1 MPDQPETKKPE
12 AKRWKATFHGDKSPP
27 EKQHHKDAYSEPEP
41 YVTPPELAR
50 AVNLAIHLGR
60 PLLLEGEAGCGK
72 TRLARK
78 VAYELGLP
86 LFTWQV
92 RSTSKAQ
99 DGLYTYD
106 SLLRLHDASIQRVA
120 ADQSGQKL
128 ERDPANPEHYY
139 KLGALGEAFDQK
151 ECAAVVLIDEIDKA
165 DLDFPNDLLTVLD
178 KPWEFTI
185 PETKRTVC
193 AAHIPIVIITSNKE
207 KGNLPHPFLRRCVY
221 CHLDFPGEDD
231 LKTILTKHFENEGKK
246 MDGELLDAATTKFA
260 KLRREGNLHKKPG
273 TSEFIDWVTALHD
286 YENPKA
292 NLAALQTEAKLPYP
306 ELLYKLRNDWPRPDV
321 SR

>member
-1 MPDQPETKKPE
+1 MTDRASRPEGTRSIE
-12 AKRWKATFHGDKSPP
+12 AIQDDFRTRDYIADRSLATAVF
-27 EKQHHKDAYSEPEP
+27 
-41 YVTPPELAR
+41 LA
-50 AVNLAIHLGR
+50 LELGR

-120 ADQSGQKL
+120 TDQTCQKL

-151 ECAAVVLIDEIDKA
+151 DCAAVVLIDEIDKA

-185 PETKRTVC
+185 PETKRTIR
-193 AAHIPIVIITSNKE
+193 AAYIPIIMITSNKE

-231 LKTILTKHFENEGKK
+231 LKTILTKHFENEGKQTNA
-246 MDGELLDAATTKFA
+246 ELLNEATTKFS

-286 YENPKA
+286 YEDPKS
-292 NLAALQTEAKLPYP
+292 NLAALQKEAKLLYP
-306 ELLYKLRNDWPRPDV
+306 ELLYKLRNDWPRTDV

>member
-1 MPDQPETKKPE
+1 MANQIIGHKAAQKWNARFSGDKKQPEKK
-12 AKRWKATFHGDKSPP
+12 
-27 EKQHHKDAYSEPEP
+27 HHKDAYSEAEP

-78 VAYELGLP
+78 VAFELGLP

-99 DGLYTYD
+99 EGLYSYD
-106 SLLRLHDASIQRVA
+106 SLLRLRDAGIQRVA
-120 ADQSGQKL
+120 ADKPVEM

-139 KLGALGEAFDQK
+139 KLGALGDAFDLK
-151 ECAAVVLIDEIDKA
+151 ECAGVVLIDEIDKA

-178 KPWEFTI
+178 KPWAFDI
-185 PETKRTVC
+185 PDTKRTVS
-193 AAHIPIVIITSNKE
+193 ATHIPIVIITSNKE

-221 CHLDFPGEDD
+221 FHVDFPGEDD
-231 LKTILTKHFENEGKK
+231 LKTILTEHFRNERKQTNAK
-246 MDGELLDAATTKFA
+246 LLNEATDKFS
-260 KLRREGNLHKKPG
+260 KLRRTGNLHKKPG

-286 YENPKA
+286 YEDQNA
-292 NLAALQTEAKLPYP
+292 NLTALQTETQLPYP
-306 ELLYKLRNDWPRPDV
+306 ELLYKLRNDWPRADV